1 MLDYLY
7 LLPGILLAISL
18 HEFAHG
24 WVSWKLGDPTPKQE
38 GRLSINPLRHLD
50 PAGAVCMLLFRMG
63 WAKPVMINPW
73 YYKNRKV
80 GVAMVSLAGPLMN
93 LLTGT
98 LSMFAVVWMNIAV
111 YTGTLKATAFVETIY
126 LILYYFSQLSINLAV
141 FNLIPLPPLDGSKIF
156 GIFLPDS
163 ITDWLEEHHNYCMI
177 ILMVALYLGFLDGP
191 IFGIYQWIYD
201 GIGGIAESVFLHF
214 MIGTI

>member
-1 MLDYLY
+1 MIDYLY

-73 YYKNRKV
+73 YYKNKKAGIV
-80 GVAMVSLAGPLMN
+80 MVSLAGPLMN
-93 LLTGT
+93 VLTG
-98 LSMFAVVWMNIAV
+98 AVSIFILAWMDVAA
-111 YTGTLKATAFVETIY
+111 YTGALKVTAVIETVYIM
-126 LILYYFSQLSINLAV
+126 LYYFSQLSINLAV
-141 FNLIPLPPLDGSKIF
+141 FNLIPLPPLDGSKIL
-156 GIFLPDS
+156 GTFLPDS
-163 ITDWLEEHHNYCMI
+163 LMDWFERNSNYCMI
-177 ILMVALYLGFLDGP
+177 LLMVALYLGFLDQP
-191 IFGIYQWIYD
+191 ISAAYNVIHD
-201 GIGGIAESVFLHF
+201 GIWNLAETVFLRR
-214 MIGTI
+214 MLGTI

>member
-1 MLDYLY
+1 MIDYLY

-73 YYKNRKV
+73 YYKNKKAGIV
-80 GVAMVSLAGPLMN
+80 MVSLAGPLMN
-93 LLTGT
+93 VLTG
-98 LSMFAVVWMNIAV
+98 AVSIFILAWMDVAA
-111 YTGTLKATAFVETIY
+111 YTGALKVTAVIETVYIM
-126 LILYYFSQLSINLAV
+126 LYYFSQLSINLAV
-141 FNLIPLPPLDGSKIF
+141 FNLIPLPPLDGSKIL
-156 GIFLPDS
+156 GAFLPDS
-163 ITDWLEEHHNYCMI
+163 LMDWFERNSNYCMI
-177 ILMVALYLGFLDGP
+177 LLMVALYLGFLDQP
-191 IFGIYQWIYD
+191 ISAAYDLLHD
-201 GIGGIAESVFLHF
+201 GIWNFAESIFLRS
-214 MIGTI
+214 MLGTI